1 MAHSPYLPNTE
12 ADRRAMLAE
21 LGLPSVDGLFADIPK
36 EVRFRGQMNLPS
48 ALSEPELIGHMKR
61 LAKRNADASEWTVF
75 LGGGAYDHFIPSVVG
90 HVIGRSEFYT
100 AYTPY
105 QPEVSQG
112 VLQSIYEYQSMIVQL
127 TGLDVSN
134 ASMYDG
140 ASAMAEAALISCA
153 ATRRTKVVV
162 PTTVGLE
169 YRQTIRTYTH
179 GQKIEVVETPYD
191 RKTGQVDL
199 AALEKLVD
207 DNTAAVLLCHPN
219 FFGCLEK
226 PEEVA
231 RIAHAKGAMLVVG
244 VDPISLGVLKAPGE
258 YGADIALGEG
268 QPLGNPMSFGG
279 PYLGF
284 LAATEKL
291 VRRMPGRITGATVD
305 LDGDR
310 GFVLTLQT
318 REQHIR
324 REKATSNICSNEAL
338 NALAAC
344 VYLSVL
350 GKEGLGEVAR
360 LCLQKAHYARDQ
372 VTQVAG
378 YSAPFTG
385 PFFKEFVVKGP
396 GTLKD
401 ANAKLAGRKMLVGPD
416 LGGAYPELSG
426 CFLVAVTERRTKAD
440 IDGLAAGLGGT
451 A

>member
-1 MAHSPYLPNTE
+1 MVHWPYLPNTE
-12 ADRRAMLAE
+12 ADRRDMLAE
-21 LGLPSVDGLFADIPK
+21 IGLASVEGLFSDIPN
-36 EVRFRGQMNLPS
+36 EVRFRGRMNLPA
-48 ALSEPELIGHMKR
+48 ALSEPELIGHMKK
-61 LAKRNADASEWTVF
+61 LAGRNANASEWTVF

-90 HVIGRSEFYT
+90 HVLGRSEFYT

-112 VLQSIYEYQSMIVQL
+112 VLQAIYEYQSMIVRL
-127 TGLDVSN
+127 TGMDVSN

-153 ATRRTKVVV
+153 ATRRTKVVAAL
-162 PTTVGLE
+162 TVGPE
-169 YRQTIRTYTH
+169 YRQTIRTYTS
-179 GQKIEVVETPYD
+179 GQKIEVVEVPYD
-191 RKTGQVDL
+191 PKTGQVDL
-199 AALEKLVD
+199 AALEKAVD

-219 FFGCLEK
+219 FFGCLER
-226 PEEVA
+226 PQEVA
-231 RIAHAKGAMLVVG
+231 RIAHEKGALFVVG
-244 VDPISLGVLKAPGE
+244 VDPLSLGVLKPPGD

-284 LAATEKL
+284 LATTEKL
-291 VRRMPGRITGATVD
+291 VRRMPGRIAGATVD
-305 LDGDR
+305 LDGNR

-344 VYLSVL
+344 VYLSVM
-350 GKEGLGEVAR
+350 GKEGLGEVAE
-360 LCLQKAHYARDQ
+360 LCLQKAHYARDRMMGLPGFS
-372 VTQVAG
+372 VPF
-378 YSAPFTG
+378 SA

-396 GTLKD
+396 SSFGSLS
-401 ANAKLAGRKMLVGPD
+401 ARLAGRKTLVGPD
-416 LGGAYPELSG
+416 LQEAYPELNG
-426 CFLVAVTERRTKAD
+426 CFLVAVTEKRTRAEIDALAD
-440 IDGLAAGLGGT
+440 GLGGR

>member
-12 ADRRAMLAE
+12 EDRRAMLAE
-21 LGLPSVDGLFADIPK
+21 LGLSSVEDLFADIPQ
-36 EVRFRGQMNLPS
+36 EVRFKGRMNLPE
-48 ALSEPELIGHMKR
+48 ALSEPELIAHMKR
-61 LAKRNADASEWTVF
+61 LARKNADASEWVIF
-75 LGGGAYDHFIPSVVG
+75 MGGGSYDHFIPSVIG
-90 HVIGRSEFYT
+90 HVLGRSEFYT

-112 VLQSIYEYQSMIVQL
+112 VLQSIYEYQSLIVRL
-127 TGLDVSN
+127 TGMDVSN

-140 ASAMAEAALISCA
+140 ASAMAEAALIACA

-162 PTTVGLE
+162 ARSVNPE

-179 GQKIEVVETPYD
+179 GPKVEIVEAPFD
-191 RKTGQVDL
+191 AKTGQADL
-199 AALEKLVD
+199 GALEKLVD
-207 DNTAAVLLCHPN
+207 DNTAAVLLAHPN

-231 RIAHAKGAMLVVG
+231 RIAHDKGALFVVA
-244 VDPISLGVLKAPGE
+244 VDPISLGLLKAPGE

-284 LAATEKL
+284 LATTEKL
-291 VRRMPGRITGATVD
+291 VRKMPGRITGATVD
-305 LDGDR
+305 RDGDR

-344 VYLSVL
+344 VYLSTM
-350 GKEGLGEVAR
+350 GREGLMEVAN
-360 LCLQKAHYARDQ
+360 LCLQKAHYAADQ
-372 VTQVAG
+372 MAKAG
-378 YSAPFTG
+378 YGRPFSA

-396 GTLKD
+396 GSAKE

-416 LGGAYPELSG
+416 LGAAYPELG
-426 CFLVAVTERRTKAD
+426 GAFLVAVTEKRTKAE
-440 IDGLAAGLGGT
+440 IDGLCAGLGGK